1 MIFDQ
6 IYKDYIAARKEK
18 NQKKSQFLGYIRS
31 ELANRAKELKQEKL
45 EDPEVLR
52 ILKKQEKKLKE
63 AKESSKA
70 SQREDIKNELE
81 IELETLSQY
90 LPEQLSIER
99 AEAIID
105 EIISKLQVSSI
116 SDMGKV
122 MKEVLAKIGAQSN
135 PKEIS
140 EIVRKKLSS

>member
-31 ELANRAKELKQEKL
+31 ELTNRAKELKQEKL

>member
-70 SQREDIKNELE
+70 SQREDIKKELE

-90 LPEQLSIER
+90 LPEQLSIEKT
-99 AEAIID
+99 EAVID

>member
-45 EDPEVLR
+45 KDPEALR

-70 SQREDIKNELE
+70 SQREDIKKELE

-90 LPEQLSIER
+90 LPEQLSLEKT
-99 AEAIID
+99 EAVID
-105 EIISKLQVSSI
+105 EIISKAQASSI

-122 MKEVLAKIGAQSN
+122 MKKVLAKIGAQSN

>member
-6 IYKDYIAARKEK
+6 IYKDSLIARKEK

-45 EDPEVLR
+45 QDSEVLK

-63 AKESSKA
+63 AKESSKN
-70 SQREDIKNELE
+70 SQREDIQKDLE
-81 IELETLSQY
+81 IELEILSQY
-90 LPEQLSIER
+90 LPEQLSLE
-99 AEAIID
+99 ETEKIID
-105 EIISKLQVSSI
+105 EIISQLQASSI

-135 PKEIS
+135 PKKIS
-140 EIVRKKLSS
+140 EIVKKKLAS

>member
-70 SQREDIKNELE
+70 SQREDIKKELE

-90 LPEQLSIER
+90 LPEQLSIEK
-99 AEAIID
+99 AEAVID

>member
-63 AKESSKA
+63 AKESSKT
-70 SQREDIKNELE
+70 SQREDIKKELE

-90 LPEQLSIER
+90 LPEQLSIEKT
-99 AEAIID
+99 EAVID

>member
-70 SQREDIKNELE
+70 SQREDIKKELE

-90 LPEQLSIER
+90 LPKQLSIEKT
-99 AEAIID
+99 ETVID